1 MSELVQIFLSKQL
14 TVNLGRDDQG
24 EAKTVVLQAGLQ
36 EVEKEIAEHWFVA
49 AHSQEVPAHSA
60 YAGELEEIIKQK
72 DIEIAAMQIQIDE
85 AGKQNLK
92 HDEEMKAKDKEL
104 GDLKIQSAK
113 DLQTQAAESKDAL
126 DQAQKVIKER
136 DAEIAKLNADLAK
149 ATPAKEAAKEK
160 DTPKET

>member
-1 MSELVQIFLSKQL
+1 MSELVQILLSKQL

-72 DIEIAAMQIQIDE
+72 DIELASMQIQIDE
-85 AGKQNLK
+85 AAKQHLK
-92 HDEEMKAKDKEL
+92 HGEDIKAKDKEIS
-104 GDLKIQSAK
+104 DLKIQSAK
-113 DLQTQAAESKDAL
+113 DLQTQASESKDAL

-136 DAEIAKLNADLAK
+136 DAEITKLKADLAK
-149 ATPAKEAAKEK
+149 ATPTKEK

>member
-1 MSELVQIFLSKQL
+1 MSELVQILLSKQL

-92 HDEEMKAKDKEL
+92 HGEDIKAKDKEIS
-104 GDLKIQSAK
+104 DLKIQSAK
-113 DLQTQAAESKDAL
+113 DLQTQASESKDAL
-126 DQAQKVIKER
+126 DQAQKVIKDR
-136 DAEIAKLNADLAK
+136 DAEITKLKADLAK
-149 ATPAKEAAKEK
+149 ATSAKSKE
-160 DTPKET
+160 PQKET